1 MSGDELKIKKP
12 IGKGKTW
19 LVNGELELIKFALL
33 QIKPGEEHQ
42 EETGK
47 DELGIVL
54 LSGKVEIEVEEKKY
68 SLGPRRDVFLDFAWG
83 LYVPAGKSWKIIA
96 EQNSELALC
105 YAPGPEQGEVI
116 LVSPEELV
124 VHQRGKDHFQRR
136 VVDIMVSQ
144 VSCRY
149 LLVGETFNFPGQ
161 WSSYPPH
168 RHDRHN
174 PPEEY
179 RLEEIYFY
187 KLNPEQGF
195 GLQRIYN
202 DNRSLDV
209 AYVVENN
216 DLIIFKEGYHPVV
229 SAPGYWLYYLWVLA
243 GPVRIMKTVDDPA
256 HSWVHNL
263 E

>member
-1 MSGDELKIKKP
+1 MSEGELKIKKP
-12 IGKGKTW
+12 LSRGKTW

-33 QIKPGEEHQ
+33 RLEEDEEYL

-47 DELGIVL
+47 DELGIIL
-54 LSGKVEIEVEEKKY
+54 LSGKVNIELEQKSY

-83 LYVPAGKSWKIIA
+83 LYVPAQRTWKIKA

-105 YAPGPEQGEVI
+105 YAPGPEKGEVVLI
-116 LVSPEELV
+116 SPKELV

-144 VSCRY
+144 VPARY
-149 LLVGETFNFPGQ
+149 LLIGETFNLPGQ

-168 RHDRHN
+168 RHDKHN

-187 KLNPEQGF
+187 KLKPEQGF

-202 DNRSLDV
+202 DQRTLDKV
-209 AYVVENN
+209 YLVENN

-256 HSWVHNL
+256 HSWVHSL